1 MAPYLE
7 TLVERGIVPASLPS
21 LSAAADP
28 ASSSTSSSSAAAAAS
43 SSSSASTSASD
54 LIASL
59 REKNKA
65 ELERLETKLTD
76 ARTNLGESEVS
87 DALRER
93 AAYLAR
99 IGAEQS
105 QAVKA
110 YEDAIEKTAG
120 KGTKIDLVLSVA
132 RIAMF
137 HDDHELIAATLDRAQ
152 K

>member
-7 TLVERGIVPASLPS
+7 TLLERGIVPASLPS
-21 LSAAADP
+21 PSSAAADP
-28 ASSSTSSSSAAAAAS
+28 TSSSSSSSTSTATATA
-43 SSSSASTSASD
+43 SASD

-65 ELERLETKLTD
+65 ELERLDTKLTD

-99 IGAEQS
+99 IGAEKS

-137 HDDHELIAATLDRAQ
+137 HDDHELIASTLDRAQ